1 MISNFQFASKCR
13 QEVMDIIAKSGKF
26 NQKFEGFTGQLLI
39 DGLKYELQVAHDYA
53 FTAATLQ

>member
-1 MISNFQFASKCR
+1 
-13 QEVMDIIAKSGKF
+13 MDIIAKSGKF